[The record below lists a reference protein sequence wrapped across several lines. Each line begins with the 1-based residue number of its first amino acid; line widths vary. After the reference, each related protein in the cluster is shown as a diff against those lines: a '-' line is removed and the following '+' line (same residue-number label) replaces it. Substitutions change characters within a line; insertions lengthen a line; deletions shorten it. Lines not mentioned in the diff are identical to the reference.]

1 MGVRSVSYS
10 PTGDK
15 IAAGCYNRNI
25 YLVNVV
31 TANVELYMLTVGSGH
46 GNMRSVSFT
55 PKGDMI
61 AAGCCNG
68 IIYLVDVLTAQVK
81 RLMIGHHGQ
90 DGCICDC
97 DEDGDLST
105 HINPECLVSWH
116 PAR

>member
-1 MGVRSVSYS
+1 MN
-10 PTGDK
+10 
-15 IAAGCYNRNI
+15 A
-25 YLVNVV
+25 V
-31 TANVELYMLTVGSGH
+31 TANVELLLTVGSGH
-46 GNMRSVSFT
+46 GNVRSVSFS
-55 PKGDMI
+55 PKGDKI

-68 IIYLVDVLTAQVK
+68 FIYLVDVLTANVK

-105 HINPECLVSWH
+105 YINPKCLVSWH

>member
-1 MGVRSVSYS
+1 MIVLIRC
-10 PTGDK
+10 PTKAPG
-15 IAAGCYNRNI
+15 R
-25 YLVNVV
+25 
-31 TANVELYMLTVGSGH
+31 ES
-46 GNMRSVSFT
+46 
-55 PKGDMI
+55 
-61 AAGCCNG
+61 GCCNG

-105 HINPECLVSWH
+105 YINPKCLVSWH